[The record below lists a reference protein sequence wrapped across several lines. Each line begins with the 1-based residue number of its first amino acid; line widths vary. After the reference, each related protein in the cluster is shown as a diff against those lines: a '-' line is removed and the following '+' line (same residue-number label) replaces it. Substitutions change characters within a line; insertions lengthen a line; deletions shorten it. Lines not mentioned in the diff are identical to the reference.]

1 MSNISTPPN
10 FDTTLNSHSGL
21 RLSKAALHPGL
32 NADIIAQQK
41 QSNQI
46 AFENRKQDEPGDWLE
61 AYEPFLLKTLIA
73 FVVGMALS
81 YGFHHPFFLTFPL
94 FCTISVCLIGI
105 LVSCIRQPT
114 KRIPFR
120 LSLWV
125 WAFLAGTQF
134 YQWASLDSSP
144 WHAPNAP
151 LLQQARLKQPATLSG
166 IITTSS
172 NSRHFFMAINSLN
185 GRPMA
190 GHVQVDLPFNFS
202 GYSSDAGSNFKAE
215 LLQPGRE
222 VTVSGLLHE
231 PSPRL
236 VPGTFDQSAY
246 LRSQG
251 IDAVLS
257 ESAGFQLGAFS
268 KQPYDIILARA
279 DAVKSRIWLHFKEAL
294 PSPQAEVFAGLVLGD
309 KAVPVDAATK
319 QAFIDTGLI
328 HLLAASGMNVGIIA
342 GSILLLLN
350 ALRVP
355 LRLQIPIAMGTV
367 ALYSVLTGLPPSIVR
382 AGTMLEIALLCKLFN
397 QHLSNQLLLCGVTV
411 LILLA
416 QPELIGNMGFQFSV
430 LSTFGLVAMAPKA
443 QDWLGYYI
451 THSLAGII
459 LVPVLAQLW
468 VLPLTL
474 TYFNRFPMHSVFLN
488 IVALF
493 LVTPLT
499 VLGFISAL
507 VALIFP
513 QCLGMLTW
521 LASPFLTGLIALSR
535 WGASQQTFQLMLPAP
550 EPWLLIA
557 LYALLFFLLFWL
569 AQFKTRRLGSPRA
582 WAFALIPLLV
592 CLLGLG
598 IQKVQ
603 FEQQAQLLR
612 ISLASQAETQRDAFL
627 FKAQHGNAWI
637 AILPEGLRSAEG
649 RLIRDYYRHSQIH
662 AFKAVILSPV
672 LTGTVK
678 PSHLAKGLERAFT
691 GIPVERVI
699 LPESATW
706 PDSIQPLK
714 GFQRLTDQNA
724 IQLNLASSSLMLSQ
738 RSIQLNSQ
746 SHCLLG
752 IGDGLPS
759 GVTRHCTWNQFN
771 LPSKAFTQLRLDG
784 IHGKIISSIEALR
797 NRL

>member
-1 MSNISTPPN
+1 MSDISCLPD
-10 FDTTLNSHSGL
+10 FDTTLNSHSGFEL
-21 RLSKAALHPGL
+21 PKTAIHPGL
-32 NADIIAQQK
+32 NADVIARSK
-41 QSNQI
+41 LKTLA
-46 AFENRKQDEPGDWLE
+46 AFAESGQDLDQGDWLE
-61 AYEPFLLKTLIA
+61 AYEPFLLKTLIV

-81 YGFHHPFFLTFPL
+81 YGFRESFLLTLPL
-94 FCTISVCLIGI
+94 FCAMSLCLTGV
-105 LVSCIRQPT
+105 LLSCIRQAT

-120 LSLWV
+120 LSLWIL
-125 WAFLAGTQF
+125 AFLAGTQF

-144 WHAPNAP
+144 WHAANAP
-151 LLQQARLKQPATLSG
+151 LLQQARLNQPGTLNG
-166 IITTSS
+166 VITTSPT
-172 NSRHFFMAINSLN
+172 SRHFFMAVHNLN
-185 GRPMA
+185 GHPMA
-190 GHVQVDLPFNFS
+190 GHVQVDLPFTFS
-202 GYSSDAGSNFKAE
+202 GDFSGASSNLKAE

-231 PSPRL
+231 PLFGL
-236 VPGTFDQSAY
+236 VPGTFNQSAY

-257 ESAGFQLGAFS
+257 ESAGFRMGAFS
-268 KQPYDIILARA
+268 RQPYDVILARA
-279 DAVKSRIWLHFKEAL
+279 DAVKSRIWFQFKKAL

-309 KAVPVDAATK
+309 KAVPVDVATK

-350 ALRVP
+350 ALRMP
-355 LRLQIPIAMGTV
+355 FRLQIPIAMGTV

-382 AGTMLEIALLCKLFN
+382 AGTMLEIALLCKLLN
-397 QHLSNQLLLCGVTV
+397 QRLSNQLLLCGVIV

-474 TYFNRFPMHSVFLN
+474 TYFNRFPLHSVFLN

-499 VLGFISAL
+499 VLGFVSAL
-507 VALIFP
+507 VALVLP
-513 QCLGMLTW
+513 QCLSCLTW

-535 WGASQQTFQLMLPAP
+535 WGASQHTFQVMLPAP

-557 LYALLFFLLFWL
+557 LYAILFFLLFWL
-569 AQFKTRRLGSPRA
+569 AKFKTRRLGSPRA
-582 WAFALIPLLV
+582 WLFALIPVAV

-598 IQKVQ
+598 FQKIQ

-612 ISLASQAETQRDAFL
+612 ISLASQNETRREAFL
-627 FKAQHGNAWI
+627 FKPQRGNAWI
-637 AILPEGLRSAEG
+637 AIVPDGLRSAEG
-649 RLIRDYYRHSQIH
+649 RLIRDYCRHTQIH
-662 AFKAVILSPV
+662 AFKAVIVSPIV
-672 LTGTVK
+672 TGSAK

-691 GIPVERVI
+691 GVTVERVI
-699 LPESATW
+699 LPESASW
-706 PDSIQPLK
+706 PDSIQALK
-714 GFQRLTDQNA
+714 GYQRLTDQNA
-724 IQLNLASSSLMLSQ
+724 IQLNLSSSSLMLSKN
-738 RSIQLNSQ
+738 SVQLNSQ

-752 IGDGLPS
+752 LGKGLS
-759 GVTRHCTWNQFN
+759 SETVRGCAWSQFN
-771 LPSKAFTQLRLDG
+771 LPMNQFVKLNVQGLSAEVD
-784 IHGKIISSIEALR
+784 
-797 NRL
+797 N